1 MEPEKIN
8 GVFETMRC
16 FQGKIIHL
24 DWHLERMA
32 ACAKLADL
40 KLPAT
45 VRQLENEIYSTVKLN
60 RLYDARVRLTL
71 SRLPSGAEISV
82 FAKEYRP
89 FSPKQYKAGFSAAVS
104 SWRQDECSLSARI
117 KSTNRSLYNL
127 SLEQVRKKG
136 FDEAIILNRR
146 GNICEGARSNIF
158 FKVEGELFTPALSNG
173 CLAGVTRRLIFT
185 FAKKLRLKTY
195 EGNFILE
202 DLGGCDEAFLTNSM
216 LGVMPLTRLADRP
229 IADGKIGKTSE
240 SFLKNYQDLLK
251 K

>member
-1 MEPEKIN
+1 
-8 GVFETMRC
+8 
-16 FQGKIIHL
+16 
-24 DWHLERMA
+24 
-32 ACAKLADL
+32 
-40 KLPAT
+40 
-45 VRQLENEIYSTVKLN
+45 
-60 RLYDARVRLTL
+60 
-71 SRLPSGAEISV
+71 
-82 FAKEYRP
+82 
-89 FSPKQYKAGFSAAVS
+89 
-104 SWRQDECSLSARI
+104 
-117 KSTNRSLYNL
+117 
-127 SLEQVRKKG
+127 LEQVRKKG